1 MDLKEL
7 NQIDFNNIGESSWGI
22 KSLILLVIIVAILGL
37 AYYFFI
43 SDQRSELER
52 AEQREHQLWAE
63 FEEKQQRAAN
73 LEAYE
78 AQLEEMERMFAL
90 LLELLP
96 SSAEIPSL
104 LEDVS
109 QTGMQAG
116 LEIELFN
123 PGDEDRLDPETL
135 GLSSDVDVPV
145 AEKPVN
151 LRVRGDYEDLAEFV
165 SGVSALP
172 RVVTMHDMHIRP
184 GESDDDLVMD
194 AVARTYR
201 YLEEN

>member
-7 NQIDFNNIGESSWGI
+7 NQVDFKNIGEASWGI
-22 KSLILLVIIVAILGL
+22 KGLILLVIIVAILGL
-37 AYYFFI
+37 AYYLFI

-52 AEQREHQLWAE
+52 AEQREQQLWAE

-78 AQLEEMERMFAL
+78 AQLEEMERMFAS

-96 SSAEIPSL
+96 SGAEIPSL
-104 LEDVS
+104 LVDIS
-109 QTGMQAG
+109 QTGLQAG
-116 LEIELFN
+116 LEIELFE
-123 PGDEDRLDPETL
+123 PRDENRRDFYAE
-135 GLSSDVDVPV
+135 VPIR
-145 AEKPVN
+145 
-151 LRVRGDYEDLAEFV
+151 LRVRGGYEDLAEFV

-184 GESDDDLVMD
+184 AESDDDLVMD
-194 AVARTYR
+194 AVAQTYR

>member
-7 NQIDFNNIGESSWGI
+7 NQVDFNNIGEASWGI
-22 KSLILLVIIVAILGL
+22 KGLILVVIVLAILGL
-37 AYYFFI
+37 SYYLFI
-43 SDQRSELER
+43 GDQRTELER
-52 AEQREHQLWAE
+52 AESRELQLRDE
-63 FEEKQQRAAN
+63 FEDKQERAAN
-73 LEAYE
+73 LQAYE
-78 AQLEEMERMFAL
+78 DQLEEMERMFAS

-104 LEDVS
+104 LVDIS
-109 QTGMQAG
+109 QTGLQAG
-116 LEIELFN
+116 LEIELFEPRGEN
-123 PGDEDRLDPETL
+123 RRDFYAE
-135 GLSSDVDVPV
+135 VPIR
-145 AEKPVN
+145 

-172 RVVTMHDMHIRP
+172 RVVTMHNMHIRP
-184 GESDDDLVMD
+184 GDSDNDLLMD

>member
-7 NQIDFNNIGESSWGI
+7 NQIDFNNIGEASWGV
-22 KSLILLVIIVAILGL
+22 KGLILAVIVLAILGL
-37 AYYFFI
+37 SYYLFI
-43 SDQRSELER
+43 GDQRTELER
-52 AEQREHQLWAE
+52 AESRELQLRDE
-63 FEEKQQRAAN
+63 FEDKQERAAN
-73 LEAYE
+73 LQAYE
-78 AQLEEMERMFAL
+78 DQLEEMERMFAS

-104 LEDVS
+104 LVDIS
-109 QTGMQAG
+109 QTGLQAG
-116 LEIELFN
+116 LEIELFEPRGEN
-123 PGDEDRLDPETL
+123 RRDFYAE
-135 GLSSDVDVPV
+135 VPIR
-145 AEKPVN
+145 

-172 RVVTMHDMHIRP
+172 RVVTMHNMHIRP
-184 GESDDDLVMD
+184 GDSDNDLLMD

>member
-7 NQIDFNNIGESSWGI
+7 NQIDFNNIGEASWGI
-22 KSLILLVIIVAILGL
+22 KGLILVVIVLAILGL
-37 AYYFFI
+37 SYYLFI
-43 SDQRSELER
+43 GDQRTELER
-52 AEQREHQLWAE
+52 AESRELQLRDE
-63 FEEKQQRAAN
+63 FEDKQERAAN

-78 AQLEEMERMFAL
+78 EQLEEMERMFAS

-104 LEDVS
+104 LVDIS
-109 QTGMQAG
+109 QTGLQAG
-116 LEIELFN
+116 LEIELFE
-123 PGDEDRLDPETL
+123 PREESRRDFYAE
-135 GLSSDVDVPV
+135 VPIR
-145 AEKPVN
+145 

-172 RVVTMHDMHIRP
+172 RVVTMHNMHIRP
-184 GESDDDLVMD
+184 ADSDNDLLMD